1 MGCERPEKKRKDAS
15 TEKEQIVD
23 DHGLDKYLRRF
34 EMKEDK
40 NFIPIAKRKQ
50 IIRRMHSG
58 YLWQ

>member
-50 IIRRMHSG
+50 II
-58 YLWQ
+58 